1 MLWPSPM
8 SFAYGLEQWC
18 KLLASPCKTWCCISF
33 CKVES
38 SERMVQL
45 LFSNMWLFFKQTQ
58 HSLQVAEQKG
68 SIWSADWLRLQGFMF
83 TMRKEAGIALC
94 QSGRLVLRVHD
105 AKLLSEKGCTNK
117 SLFTHIWSSQRMPLW
132 ERCNSFHMLINLK
145 LTRDRGTVLHARAY
159 S

>member
-1 MLWPSPM
+1 M
-8 SFAYGLEQWC
+8 SLAYGLEQWC

-38 SERMVQL
+38 RERLVLL
-45 LFSNMWLFFKQTQ
+45 LFSKLWLYFKQTQ
-58 HSLQVAEQKG
+58 HSLQVAEQRG
-68 SIWSADWLRLQGFMF
+68 GIWSVYWLRLQGFMF

-117 SLFTHIWSSQRMPLW
+117 SLSTHIWSSQGMSLW
-132 ERCNSFHMLINLK
+132 EQGNSFQILINLK
-145 LTRDRGTVLHARAY
+145 LTRDCGTVLHARAY